1 MRMSAIGTKQ
11 TYRDRLQFVRFRDEA
26 DMRDGAVLTA
36 SVDNATLYSI
46 GMTGPAIPKAVL
58 FDQLTALLDSAS
70 LWNAVAGSDEKG
82 RAWRAEYLRLTYGCG
97 AYRPYEQLVREA
109 ADATAIEDS
118 ATEALVSRW
127 GELSPWS
134 GAQTLLDKLQDV
146 TKLAV
151 VTNCSER
158 LGVLAASRL
167 GTRWDCIVTAERAGY

>member
-1 MRMSAIGTKQ
+1 
-11 TYRDRLQFVRFRDEA
+11 
-26 DMRDGAVLTA
+26 
-36 SVDNATLYSI
+36 
-46 GMTGPAIPKAVL
+46 MTGPAIPKAVL
-58 FDQLTALLDSAS
+58 FDLLTALLDSAL

-134 GAQTLLDKLQDV
+134 GAQTLLDNLQNV

-151 VTNCSER
+151 VTNCWS
-158 LGVLAASRL
+158 VLAFSPPR
-167 GTRWDCIVTAERAGY
+167 GWERAGTASLRQSARDTTNRTRVRICSRSKHLGRRRGMPCSSRALDMI